1 VWFPWLAAVTAA
13 SHLDLLSVKKRF
25 NLLLILLT
33 IAFSSK
39 TQAVSFTADAVQLRG
54 SDVSHARMYWSDGN
68 VRFEYLDQGVPM
80 VQIFDTRN
88 RKITWLDTEKKL
100 YVQRDMN
107 QEQMRLGTEQQ
118 PTSENPCDNFPG
130 AECTHLKTVEL
141 KGRQAEKWLI
151 TMDVSGRD
159 MHIFQ
164 WLDKQYKIPLRQEN
178 PDGTVLDVKLLDN
191 QEFNGRKVRKVDMI
205 VFSPDG
211 SSVHGIQWID
221 SELGIVVRQQDDD
234 GGIDELRNITVETM
248 HAGLFEVPDGYKT
261 VDSQLTE
268 FKTEQSVNSG
278 SKK

>member
-191 QEFNGRKVRKVDMI
+191 QEFNGRKARLESDLIEMMSGLVSQPAPIMEPFDLLTKRY
-205 VFSPDG
+205 
-211 SSVHGIQWID
+211 HIQPKDHSRRTW
-221 SELGIVVRQQDDD
+221 R
-234 GGIDELRNITVETM
+234 
-248 HAGLFEVPDGYKT
+248 
-261 VDSQLTE
+261 
-268 FKTEQSVNSG
+268 SG
-278 SKK
+278 HFTDL

>member
-1 VWFPWLAAVTAA
+1 MWIPWLVAASAA
-13 SHLDLLSVKKRF
+13 SHLDLINVKKRF
-25 NLLLILLT
+25 NLLLILLL
-33 IAFSSK
+33 IAFSFK
-39 TQAVSFTADAVQLRG
+39 VQAVSFTADAVQLRG
-54 SDVSHARMYWSDGN
+54 SDISHARMYWSDGN

-80 VQIFDTRN
+80 VQIFDTKN
-88 RKITWLDTEKKL
+88 RKITWLDSEKKV
-100 YVQRDMN
+100 YMQRDMS
-107 QEQMRLGTEQQ
+107 EDQMRLGTEQKQ
-118 PTSENPCDNFPG
+118 ASDNPCNNFPG

-141 KGRQAEKWLI
+141 EGRQAEKWLI

-178 PDGTVLDVKLLDN
+178 PDGSVLDVKLLDN

-205 VFSPDG
+205 VFQPDG
-211 SSVHGIQWID
+211 SSVHGIQWLD
-221 SELGIVVRQQDDD
+221 SELDIVVRQQDDD
-234 GGIDELRNITVETM
+234 GGIDELRNIKVEAI
-248 HAGLFEVPDGYKT
+248 HADLFAIPDGYKT